1 MGNLM
6 TEYLIKTS
14 RGVAICRVE
23 AGSGDAAV
31 KRARDAG
38 YNVRT
43 GCTIQAIGGGKTHTI
58 I

>member
-1 MGNLM
+1 M

-31 KRARDAG
+31 NRARDAG
-38 YNVRT
+38 YIVRT
-43 GCTIQAIGGGKTHTI
+43 GCTIQAIGGGNTHTI

>member
-1 MGNLM
+1 M
-6 TEYLIKTS
+6 TEYVIKTKQ
-14 RGVAICRVE
+14 GAVICRVE

-38 YNVRT
+38 YTVNT
-43 GCTIQAIGGGKTHTI
+43 GCTVQAIGGKQHDI

>member
-1 MGNLM
+1 M
-6 TEYLIKTS
+6 TDYVIKTKQ
-14 RGVAICRVE
+14 GALICRVE

-43 GCTIQAIGGGKTHTI
+43 GCTIQAIGGGRTHEI

>member
-6 TEYLIKTS
+6 TEYLIKTAQ
-14 RGVAICRVE
+14 GVNICRVE

-31 KRARDAG
+31 KRARAAG

-43 GCTIQAIGGGKTHTI
+43 GCTIQAIGGGRTHEI

>member
-1 MGNLM
+1 M
-6 TEYLIKTS
+6 TEYLIKTKQ
-14 RGVAICRVE
+14 GVAICRVE

-43 GCTIQAIGGGKTHTI
+43 GCTIQAIGGGRTHEI
-58 I
+58 N

>member
-1 MGNLM
+1 M
-6 TEYLIKTS
+6 TDYVIKTKQ
-14 RGVAICRVE
+14 GALICRVE

-31 KRARDAG
+31 KRARQAG

-43 GCTIQAIGGGKTHTI
+43 GCTIQAMDGGKQYEI

>member
-1 MGNLM
+1 M
-6 TEYLIKTS
+6 TEYLITTKH
-14 RGVAICRVE
+14 GVAICRAE

-43 GCTIQAIGGGKTHTI
+43 GCTIQAIGGGRTHEI

>member
-1 MGNLM
+1 M
-6 TEYLIKTS
+6 TDYVIKTKQ
-14 RGVAICRVE
+14 GALICRVE

-31 KRARDAG
+31 KRARQAG

-43 GCTIQAIGGGKTHTI
+43 GCTIQAIGGGRTHEI

>member
-1 MGNLM
+1 M
-6 TEYLIKTS
+6 TEYVIKTKQ
-14 RGVAICRVE
+14 GAVICRVE

-43 GCTIQAIGGGKTHTI
+43 GCTIQAIGGGRTHEI

>member
-1 MGNLM
+1 M
-6 TEYLIKTS
+6 TDYIIKTKQ
-14 RGVAICRVE
+14 GALICRVE

-31 KRARDAG
+31 KRARQAG

-43 GCTIQAIGGGKTHTI
+43 GCTIQAGERGRVNEI

>member
-1 MGNLM
+1 M
-6 TEYLIKTS
+6 TEYVIKNPK
-14 RGVAICRVE
+14 GGIVCRVE

-38 YNVRT
+38 YEVHT
-43 GCTIQAIGGGKTHTI
+43 GFTIQAIGGKQHDI